1 MQLNLEMATRF
12 AALALKG
19 VQQEYPN
26 KLGQVLGS
34 AADLKTPKEL
44 HPAFYGCFDWHSAVH
59 SHWMLVT
66 LLQRFPDLPQAAKI
80 RQILHQHLN
89 SQNIEKEVAYF
100 HTPHNQTFERT
111 YGWAWLLKLSETLL
125 KWEDVDAR
133 IWRKNLQPLTDL
145 MAEKYFDFLPKL
157 LYPIRTGQHPNT
169 AFGLSFAWDYAVSAQ
184 NGELKELVEAKAKTF
199 FLKDKNAPANWEP
212 NGFDFFSPSLQEA
225 ALMSRILQ
233 PIDFELWIEG
243 FLPDLTKGKS
253 DNLFNPAKVVDRS
266 DGKLVHLDG
275 LNLSRAW
282 CFGEVSKA
290 LPIDEQ
296 GNLKAAIEE
305 HLLTAIPHVTSG
317 DYAGEHWLASFAVY
331 ALKKYF
337 GNGGFNR

>member
-1 MQLNLEMATRF
+1 MRLNLEIANQF

-19 VQQEYPN
+19 IQREYPN
-26 KLGQVLGS
+26 KLGQVLGGEVY
-34 AADLKTPKEL
+34 LKTPREL

-66 LLQRFPDLPQAAKI
+66 LLQSFPDLSQATKI
-80 RQILHQHLN
+80 RSIIHKHITLDK
-89 SQNIEKEVAYF
+89 IEKEVAYF
-100 HTPHNQTFERT
+100 HTPYNQTFERT

-125 KWEDVDAR
+125 KWEDADANV
-133 IWRKNLQPLTDL
+133 WYENLQPLTNL
-145 MAEKYFDFLPKL
+145 MVEKYFDFLPKL

-169 AFGLSFAWDYAVSAQ
+169 AFGLSFAWDYAASVQ
-184 NGELKELVEAKAKTF
+184 NEELKELIEDKAKKF

-233 PIDFELWIEG
+233 PIDFETWLQG
-243 FLPDLTKGKS
+243 FLPDLTNGKPK
-253 DNLFNPAKVVDRS
+253 NLFSPAMVADRS

-282 CFGEVSKA
+282 CFGEIANA
-290 LPIDEQ
+290 LPTGQRDI
-296 GNLKAAIEE
+296 LKAAMEE
-305 HLLTAIPHVTSG
+305 HLAAAIPHVNSG
-317 DYAGEHWLASFAVY
+317 SYAGEHWLASFAVY
-331 ALKKYF
+331 ALKEIKF
-337 GNGGFNR
+337 R